1 MARYCERPGCSVV
14 AEVAYGFDAAQ
25 LMVWIDRLDKAQESR
40 AGVLCRRHA
49 EAMVVPLGWMC
60 DDRRNPTPQL
70 FRTPD
75 VVPVPPR
82 PRSSPRH
89 AVAQRVAEQLGL
101 DELDVPDL
109 VGASAVATS
118 VGADDLGAA
127 GDVEPWKPVFDH
139 TDDLDGLLMANSP
152 LLSRAFRGRKP
163 GR

>member
-1 MARYCERPGCSVV
+1 MARYCERPGCSVI
-14 AEVAYGFDAAQ
+14 AEVAYGFDAPQ
-25 LMVWIDRLDKAQESR
+25 LLVWIDQLDKAQESR

-49 EAMVVPLGWMC
+49 DAMVVPLGWMC

-70 FRTPD
+70 FRTPEPS
-75 VVPVPPR
+75 PVPSK

-89 AVAQRVAEQLGL
+89 AAAQRVAEQLGL
-101 DELDVPDL
+101 DELVVPDP
-109 VGASAVATS
+109 VASTPVATS
-118 VGADDLGAA
+118 ADGDLGDA

-139 TDDLDGLLMANSP
+139 TDDLDGLLTANSP